1 MQCQSSPFG
10 LTKDGQKVTL
20 YTLSNEK
27 GHSVKIL
34 NYGGIIKEINVPD
47 ATGHISNVVLGF
59 DSIQDYEAHSP
70 HFGCITGRI
79 AGRIS
84 QASFVLND
92 TTYTL
97 EKNNGNNSLHGGSL
111 ALDKQIWSVTEIVSK
126 NQAELVLSHLSYDM
140 DQGFPGNLDV
150 VVTYIFDEDSNL
162 TIKYKAT
169 TDKDTILTLTNHSY
183 FNLSGDPSTTI
194 LDHVLTLPAKEY
206 VAVDSEIIPIDILP
220 TASGPFD
227 FTKPKAIGLHIKN
240 NDIQL
245 ENASGYDHA
254 FILDPDIKQPIVL
267 KDPKTG
273 RILEIETTEACVVCY
288 TGNFLTSEL
297 PLQGG
302 QSTLAHGAVCLETQY
317 YPDAI
322 NQEFFP
328 TKILRADEIY
338 RQKTTYSFKI

>member
-1 MQCQSSPFG
+1 MQCQSSIFG
-10 LTKDGQKVTL
+10 HTKNGQQVTL

-27 GHSVKIL
+27 GHTVKIL

-47 ATGHISNVVLGF
+47 AHGHIDNVVLGF
-59 DSIQDYEAHSP
+59 DSMEAYEDYSP
-70 HFGCITGRI
+70 YFGCITGRV

-84 QASFVLND
+84 QAAFDLNG

-97 EKNNGNNSLHGGSL
+97 EKNNGNHCLHGGSL
-111 ALDKQIWSVTEIVSK
+111 GLDKQIWSVTEIVSA
-126 NQAELVLSHLSYDM
+126 NQVELVLNHLSYDM

-150 VVTYIFDEDSNL
+150 VVTYVFDEESNL
-162 TIKYKAT
+162 IIKYKAT
-169 TDKDTILTLTNHSY
+169 TDTDTILTLTNHSY
-183 FNLSGDPSTTI
+183 FNLSADPSVNI
-194 LDHVLTLPAKEY
+194 LDHLLTLPAKEY
-206 VAVDSEIIPIDILP
+206 VAVDSEIIPIGILP

-227 FTKPKAIGLHIKN
+227 FTQPKAIGLNIHEKDTQLKN
-240 NDIQL
+240 
-245 ENASGYDHA
+245 AGGYDHG
-254 FILDPDIKQPIVL
+254 FILDPEAHQPIIL

-288 TGNFLTSEL
+288 TGNFLTSDL
-297 PLQGG
+297 PLQSG

-322 NQEFFP
+322 NQDFFP

-338 RQKTTYSFKI
+338 RQKTTYSFKV